1 MVEPLELP
9 PLVEVFWED
18 HYSIGDDW
26 FEPGHHHELCILSA
40 VGYLV
45 AQDDLYYYI
54 ACTYDLRD
62 GSYSAGTAVIKKCVT
77 EFRTYPAPKTKS
89 NKKVT
94 RAQRK

>member
-1 MVEPLELP
+1 MVDTKDLP

-26 FEPGHHHELCILSA
+26 FEPGHSHELCILSA

-45 AQDDLYYYI
+45 GEDDLYYYI
-54 ACTYDLRD
+54 ACTLDLRD
-62 GSYSAGTAVIKKCVT
+62 QTYSAGTAVIKKCVT
-77 EFRTYPAPKTKS
+77 EFRTYKNPKS

-94 RAQRK
+94 KTQRK

>member
-1 MVEPLELP
+1 MVGPTELP

-26 FEPGHHHELCILSA
+26 FEPGHAHELCVLSA

-45 AQDDLYYYI
+45 GEDDLYYFI
-54 ACTYDLRD
+54 ACTLDLRD
-62 GSYSAGTAVIKKCVT
+62 GTYSAGTAVIKKCVT
-77 EFRTYPAPKTKS
+77 EFRTYAKPES

-94 RAQRK
+94 RARRK